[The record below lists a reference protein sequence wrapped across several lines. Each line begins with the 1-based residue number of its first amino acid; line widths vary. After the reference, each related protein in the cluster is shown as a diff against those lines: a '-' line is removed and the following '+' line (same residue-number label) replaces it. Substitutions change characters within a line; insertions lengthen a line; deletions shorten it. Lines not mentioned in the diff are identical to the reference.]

1 MPLDALAAFLV
12 PINTIVEQPVERE
25 PPKTW
30 VKCTRANCT
39 SPRFAQRADP
49 DDTTCVACTKRDAEY
64 NHSKAAKKAKGR
76 YRDTN
81 REALIKK
88 GTERKEERRN
98 DPELHAHDQQVAAE
112 YRANNV
118 ESIAEYN
125 AAYRAE
131 HQEER
136 KEYNAE
142 YYKEHKEQYAE
153 RKAERR
159 ADPMK
164 HAHDL
169 EVAADRREERRN
181 DPELHAHD
189 QQVAAEYRADNAGHI
204 AEVSAEYR
212 ANNAEKIKDDMDAWN
227 KSASAK
233 ECKATYRDANR
244 EELNEK
250 SLDRKEQRRNDPEL
264 HAHDQQVSAE
274 YRADNAGHIAEVS
287 ATYRAEH
294 QEERKEYM
302 DAWNKSD
309 AAKECKAAYK
319 LTDKGVASEERYR
332 RSAAKRASRLRERQ
346 NGKKLA
352 SNARYRAKHREELKV
367 KQDAWNHSPMGLLT
381 RALYKMVKGVHW
393 DPQSFTK
400 LGSFASN
407 EEAMAHFEERFDPSW
422 MSWEN
427 QGRHVKGNA
436 YKATWNIGHALPRKI
451 FDQSDEEDL
460 RRCWS
465 PDNLFPQCARQ
476 NTELRDALIYTDDE
490 LLEMRHLW
498 PVGAKDDLAQLKGLF
513 QFVDHDFIRSKQAA
527 EAGPSGLNG
536 GFVSDDASSA
546 SG

>member
-1 MPLDALAAFLV
+1 M
-12 PINTIVEQPVERE
+12 R
-25 PPKTW
+25 
-30 VKCTRANCT
+30 
-39 SPRFAQRADP
+39 PRSR
-49 DDTTCVACTKRDAEY
+49 
-64 NHSKAAKKAKGR
+64 
-76 YRDTN
+76 
-81 REALIKK
+81 
-88 GTERKEERRN
+88 
-98 DPELHAHDQQVAAE
+98 
-112 YRANNV
+112 
-118 ESIAEYN
+118 
-125 AAYRAE
+125 
-131 HQEER
+131 
-136 KEYNAE
+136 
-142 YYKEHKEQYAE
+142 
-153 RKAERR
+153 
-159 ADPMK
+159 
-164 HAHDL
+164 
-169 EVAADRREERRN
+169 
-181 DPELHAHD
+181 
-189 QQVAAEYRADNAGHI
+189 
-204 AEVSAEYR
+204 
-212 ANNAEKIKDDMDAWN
+212 
-227 KSASAK
+227 
-233 ECKATYRDANR
+233 
-244 EELNEK
+244 
-250 SLDRKEQRRNDPEL
+250 
-264 HAHDQQVSAE
+264 
-274 YRADNAGHIAEVS
+274 
-287 ATYRAEH
+287 
-294 QEERKEYM
+294 
-302 DAWNKSD
+302 
-309 AAKECKAAYK
+309 KAAYK

-352 SNARYRAKHREELKV
+352 SNARYRAKHREALKV

-498 PVGAKDDLAQLKGLF
+498 PVGANDDLAQLKGLF